1 MCTLR
6 VHYVRTPP
14 ERSVGGIVGQRG
26 FGRAVGTLDR
36 RYQMFAPL
44 PTLVPNKLPD
54 QTLKI
59 HFTPAGRLHESHPP
73 WTMPFTV
80 DGFTHFDHALFPI
93 ASRHRSQFKV
103 DARED
108 GDDGRGSATN
118 ATEPGHR
125 EAAAAAALVARRSAL
140 GRGLP
145 RLGAETVRS

>member
-1 MCTLR
+1 M
-6 VHYVRTPP
+6 
-14 ERSVGGIVGQRG
+14 
-26 FGRAVGTLDR
+26 GTLDR

-125 EAAAAAALVARRSAL
+125 EAAAAAAAAAHRAITSSLSLTKTTSRYNVLYLVPTL
-140 GRGLP
+140 VPILI
-145 RLGAETVRS
+145 RLN